1 MARAALRERDVEA
14 LSHFLEKLAHVRSV
28 VEFQKTTVESIPAVV
43 PSDVTAW
50 NEVDPTTGSL
60 ANPVIFPEP
69 PEWQSAKEA
78 ELREAFA
85 AHLHEHPVVRYQQRT
100 GDGRPRTISDFLS
113 QESFHATMLYQ
124 LCYSFLGTEDQL
136 AIGLPDPNLI
146 VAITLTRG
154 WQEFDERDRLLVN
167 LMRPHIVQGLRN
179 AQSFDRVTRL
189 EASLESHLEESGE
202 GLVFLS
208 EENHVEYAS
217 ATAVRVLTSWLG
229 NWQEDAL
236 PQSLGTWITGG
247 IDTSGRSAT
256 HAVAP
261 PWPLI
266 RQRDGR
272 QLTIRR
278 IPSRQDPG
286 IVLVVTE
293 RTMDLDIAGTL
304 ARLGLTPRQIQVLE
318 LAIQGHSNAGISRE
332 LGISTSTVESHMTLA
347 LARLGVESRTA
358 AASLIFQGTGALIA
372 RDGPPA

>member
-14 LSHFLEKLAHVRSV
+14 LNQFLEKLADVRSV
-28 VEFQKTTVESIPAVV
+28 VEFQKATVESIPSVV

-50 NEVDPTTGSL
+50 NEVDQSTGSL

-69 PEWQSAKEA
+69 PEWQRAKEA

-85 AHLHEHPVVRYQQRT
+85 AHLHEHPVLGYQQRT
-100 GDGRPRTISDFLS
+100 GDGRPHTISDFLS
-113 QESFHATMLYQ
+113 QESFHRTMLYRS
-124 LCYSFLGTEDQL
+124 CYSILGTEDQL
-136 AIGLPDPNLI
+136 AIALPDPNLI

-154 WQEFDERDRLLVN
+154 WQEFDERDRLLMN

-179 AQSFDRVTRL
+179 AQSFDRVRRL

-229 NWQEDAL
+229 NWQEDDL
-236 PQSLGTWITGG
+236 PQGLGKWITGG
-247 IDTSGRSAT
+247 IGSSTEFAT
-256 HAVAP
+256 HPVAP

-266 RQRDGR
+266 IQRHGR

-278 IPSRQDPG
+278 IPSHQDHG

-293 RTMDLDIAGTL
+293 RNMNPDIAGAL
-304 ARLGLTPRQIQVLE
+304 ARLGLTPRQTQVLE
-318 LAIQGHSNAGISRE
+318 LAIQGKSNASISRE
-332 LGISTSTVESHMTLA
+332 LGIRTSTVERHMTLA
-347 LARLGVESRTA
+347 LGRLGVDSRTA
-358 AASLIFQGTGALIA
+358 AASLIFQSTGA
-372 RDGPPA
+372 GFE

>member
-14 LSHFLEKLAHVRSV
+14 LNHFLEKLADVRSV
-28 VEFQKTTVESIPAVV
+28 VEFQKTTVESIPSVV

-50 NEVDPTTGSL
+50 NEVDPATGSL

-69 PEWQSAKEA
+69 PDWQTAKEP
-78 ELREAFA
+78 ELRQAFA
-85 AHLHEHPVVRYQQRT
+85 AHIHEHPVVQYQQRT

-113 QESFHATMLYQ
+113 QESFHRTMLYRS
-124 LCYSFLGTEDQL
+124 CYSFLGTEDQL

-154 WQEFDERDRLLVN
+154 WQEFDERDRLLMN

-179 AQSFDRVTRL
+179 AQSLDRVRRL
-189 EASLESHLEESGE
+189 EASLESHLEDSGE

-208 EENHVEYAS
+208 EDNHVEYAS
-217 ATAVRVLTSWLG
+217 ATAVRVLTRWLG

-236 PQSLGTWITGG
+236 PQSLGKWITGG
-247 IDTSGRSAT
+247 IGLSSRTAT
-256 HAVAP
+256 HPVAP

-266 RQRDGR
+266 LQRHGR

-278 IPSRQDPG
+278 IPSQEDPG

-293 RTMDLDIAGTL
+293 RTMDPDIAGTL

-318 LAIQGHSNAGISRE
+318 LAIQGKSNASISRE

-358 AASLIFQGTGALIA
+358 AASLIFQATGAAVA
-372 RDGPPA
+372 RDGLPS